1 MEQSN
6 NPLIEQFQKEF
17 ASQGN
22 SASRESWNSIPMILF
37 RTAAVAGWTNIISQI
52 NSTES
57 VSCKESGIQLC
68 TFAVDIMANDIDA
81 NLKISEVTLDLG
93 VECLK
98 SLLETNI
105 DTKCNVSAE
114 QKENEKRIGKEFL
127 VFWKEWLKNTL
138 KQEGRLS

>member
-1 MEQSN
+1 MEQNN

-22 SASRESWNSIPMILF
+22 SANREGWNSIPMIVF
-37 RTAAVAGWTNIISQI
+37 RTAATTGWTNISSQI

-57 VSCKESGIQLC
+57 VSHKESGIQLC
-68 TFAVDIMANDIDA
+68 FFTIDIMANDIDVD
-81 NLKISEVTLDLG
+81 LKISEITLDLG

-98 SLLETNI
+98 SLLEINI
-105 DTKCNVSAE
+105 DANCNVSAE

-127 VFWKEWLKNTL
+127 DFWKEWLKNSL
-138 KQEGRLS
+138 KQEGRLL